1 MLNQDFTNLVAAA
14 PHIAA
19 ASNQTFTKL
28 VAAAPLA
35 AAGLLVLFNPIYDR
49 FIELGVEREF
59 RNSPYLAKDKE
70 QTPPDL
76 ISQFTS
82 WAIDVAQAGPLV
94 LGPLIGLIAALSGKT
109 NQTIGWIYLAFVL
122 VGFAIFGCTAGVLR
136 PVNYGKNKHG
146 FKRDGQLWFGW
157 TRVSIAAIILY
168 TGAAISIFLVA

>member
-1 MLNQDFTNLVAAA
+1 MSGQIFTKL
-14 PHIAA
+14 IAA
-19 ASNQTFTKL
+19 ASHAAAASDQTFTKL

-35 AAGLLVLFNPIYDR
+35 AAGLLVLLNPIYDR

-59 RNSPYLAKDKE
+59 TNSPYLARDKE

-76 ISQFTS
+76 INQFTS

-122 VGFAIFGCTAGVLR
+122 VGFAIFGCTAGVRR
-136 PVNYGKNKHG
+136 PVQYGKNKHG
-146 FKRDGQLWFGW
+146 FRRDNKLWFGW

-168 TGAAISIFLVA
+168 LGAAVSTFFLA